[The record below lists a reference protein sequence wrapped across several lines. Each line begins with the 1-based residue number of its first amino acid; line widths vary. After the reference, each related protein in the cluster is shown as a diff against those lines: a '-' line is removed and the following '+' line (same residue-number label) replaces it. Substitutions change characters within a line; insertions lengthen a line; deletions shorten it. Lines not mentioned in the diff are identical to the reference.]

1 MQYTASSFAQPL
13 TDLFGQLLRTSRHAS
28 LPSGLFPSKAS
39 LATETPDVCREEVF
53 QPVFLSVDWGLSKL
67 RRLQTGHV
75 HLYVLYIALTLVVLL
90 VWKIA

>member
-13 TDLFGQLLRTSRHAS
+13 TDLFGLVLRTSRHAS

-39 LATETPDVCREEVF
+39 LATETLDVCREEVF